1 MSLEEACS
9 SRASSTEEEP
19 GNDACPESEAVLAT
33 LSALG
38 VPMQLRMRVQEAI
51 VQLEQLSH
59 NTNNMGELAP
69 APASTQ
75 PGSKPGVQ
83 PKGAAS
89 GSKPGAA
96 PKVQTVEAKLQ
107 MSRSIM
113 RKLHHKNVALE
124 KELQMYK
131 ANANPITFSQ
141 PTSEMLEQLSSRSS
155 TSMNLGDRPGKLV
168 VANALQERDEAILQ
182 LRHALDAS
190 RRSNALLEGQL
201 AAAAAASP
209 PNGHDA
215 RSKRG
220 AAGIKQPSR
229 FQPQGNAVSQESQMN
244 ASRYKQ
250 IRNDY
255 NHLLRKRAGYSQA
268 SKALPGTPQA
278 MLMELKAR
286 LTKEMSER
294 DAEAA
299 LYSTRLYESERH
311 LSDWY
316 VEKRMLEEHI
326 TKLNSEIVERDNL
339 DQQIQSC
346 VCGLFERVHLLE
358 TENAEL
364 QRRLEAVQQLPG
376 NQHPAAGD

>member
-124 KELQMYK
+124 KELQ
-131 ANANPITFSQ
+131 
-141 PTSEMLEQLSSRSS
+141 
-155 TSMNLGDRPGKLV
+155 
-168 VANALQERDEAILQ
+168 
-182 LRHALDAS
+182 
-190 RRSNALLEGQL
+190 
-201 AAAAAASP
+201 
-209 PNGHDA
+209 
-215 RSKRG
+215 
-220 AAGIKQPSR
+220 
-229 FQPQGNAVSQESQMN
+229 
-244 ASRYKQ
+244 
-250 IRNDY
+250 
-255 NHLLRKRAGYSQA
+255 
-268 SKALPGTPQA
+268 
-278 MLMELKAR
+278 
-286 LTKEMSER
+286 
-294 DAEAA
+294 
-299 LYSTRLYESERH
+299 
-311 LSDWY
+311 
-316 VEKRMLEEHI
+316 
-326 TKLNSEIVERDNL
+326 
-339 DQQIQSC
+339 
-346 VCGLFERVHLLE
+346 
-358 TENAEL
+358 
-364 QRRLEAVQQLPG
+364 
-376 NQHPAAGD
+376 

>member
-1 MSLEEACS
+1 
-9 SRASSTEEEP
+9 
-19 GNDACPESEAVLAT
+19 
-33 LSALG
+33 
-38 VPMQLRMRVQEAI
+38 
-51 VQLEQLSH
+51 
-59 NTNNMGELAP
+59 
-69 APASTQ
+69 
-75 PGSKPGVQ
+75 
-83 PKGAAS
+83 
-89 GSKPGAA
+89 
-96 PKVQTVEAKLQ
+96 
-107 MSRSIM
+107 
-113 RKLHHKNVALE
+113 
-124 KELQMYK
+124 
-131 ANANPITFSQ
+131 
-141 PTSEMLEQLSSRSS
+141 
-155 TSMNLGDRPGKLV
+155 
-168 VANALQERDEAILQ
+168 
-182 LRHALDAS
+182 
-190 RRSNALLEGQL
+190 
-201 AAAAAASP
+201 
-209 PNGHDA
+209 
-215 RSKRG
+215 
-220 AAGIKQPSR
+220 
-229 FQPQGNAVSQESQMN
+229 MN